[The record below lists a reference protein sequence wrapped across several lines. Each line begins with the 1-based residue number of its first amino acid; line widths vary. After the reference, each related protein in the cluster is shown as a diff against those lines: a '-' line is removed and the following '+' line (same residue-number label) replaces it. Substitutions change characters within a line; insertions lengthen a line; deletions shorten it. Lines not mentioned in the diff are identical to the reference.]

1 VTRIP
6 GLRAALAL
14 FVATA
19 AVSGCAGPGPDAAPD
34 RGHSPAGPAPR
45 PAIHLGSDGGRA
57 LVPGGP
63 PLPFRVSVAGLT
75 DAQATSRVLALY
87 IGTVSDRLQIREDGT
102 WRDVPLQWTNEQ
114 DDDGEFAA
122 LLPLSHRGKARKQ
135 IEFRLFTADQRHDY
149 VDDQVPAVADTIAA
163 QLARKGWVPDTH
175 PAASASRVRLPVD
188 PTHLA
193 VEVPQL
199 LRATEGGPPVEW
211 KVRVRNVAGKLTRS
225 GLRIA
230 VTLSPGAADR
240 SVSGLHWSIDREGRW
255 TDLTGRTHVETDAFA
270 LEPGESRTVRIRIA
284 LPTGATSKNAGELA
298 AALSAA
304 VSAPWWPSDPDEP
317 SGVSLDPESTNVL
330 ARG

>member
-1 VTRIP
+1 MTRTP

-19 AVSGCAGPGPDAAPD
+19 AAVGCAGPDTAPD
-34 RGHSPAGPAPR
+34 RAHSPAGGAPR
-45 PAIHLGSDGGRA
+45 PAIHLGTEGGRA

-75 DAQATSRVLALY
+75 EAQAASRVLALY
-87 IGTVSDRLQIREDGT
+87 IGTVPDRLQIREDGT

-114 DDDGEFAA
+114 DDDGEFVAV
-122 LLPLSHRGKARKQ
+122 LPLSHRGKARKQ
-135 IEFRLFTADQRHDY
+135 TEFRLFTADQRHSY
-149 VDDQVPAVADTIAA
+149 VDDQGPAAADTIAA
-163 QLARKGWVPDTH
+163 QLARKGGVPDTH

-193 VEVPQL
+193 IEVPQL

-211 KVRVRNVAGKLTRS
+211 EVRVRNVAGKLTRS

-230 VTLSPGAADR
+230 ITLSPGAAGR
-240 SVSGLHWSIDREGRW
+240 SVSRLHWSIDQGARW
-255 TDLTGRTHVETDAFA
+255 TDLTGRAHVETDEFA
-270 LEPGESRTVRIRIA
+270 LAPGESRTVRIRIA
-284 LPTGATSKNAGELA
+284 LPAGATSKNTGDLA

-304 VSAPWWPSDPDEP
+304 VSAPWWPSGPDEP
-317 SGVSLDPESTNVL
+317 SGVSLDAESTNVL